1 MSKQEH
7 NFTATPTVKFKM
19 YKAKKQWVMAAL
31 AFMTGA
37 AIMVDHATVSAD
49 TTDEQ
54 SVTQVTDNAQQSDI
68 SDTNTNSVASHV
80 NVLTSESANAAD
92 TSVSTNVQTDSDN
105 SLVDNSQNQT
115 AQNTQQS
122 TNTVSNQ
129 DNSSTVSTSTTSEPT
144 KVDSLDDNNLKSQY
158 SDDMKASNLDYV
170 NDVVSSETTVNDLSE
185 VPDGNQSTTR
195 VYYTETQKLNPP
207 KGYISGTLPGS
218 AGSMKAH
225 VEFDPQ
231 VDNITMTALTDNGY
245 LNIEDSDG
253 EWVHLDPAT
262 FKVQVPT
269 GTLKVNVQKMTADDI
284 QKLITELANNTK
296 ISYQGTMYDAE
307 VNADSNGHRFMLF
320 KDSNHNV
327 LKISALTGTNVP
339 SEKNEITVAVDIADS
354 LQVGQQLNMDTM
366 FALGTNLYG
375 NQVSYT
381 TTYTY
386 KTVTS
391 EQIVTGNIVPKDPAG
406 NPVGPETPYGPV
418 APGTTIDT
426 PYGPV
431 EVPANGGDITV
442 TVATGT
448 PGIAVYEK
456 VAVDVPEHIELP
468 SENEPGIAVYEKVAV
483 DVPEHIELPS
493 ENETGIAV
501 YEKAAVDVPEH
512 VELPAE
518 NEPGLAVYEKVAVD
532 VPEAHGSAVDVPEY
546 VVVGNIVPKDP
557 AGNPVGPETPYG
569 PVKPGTTIDTP
580 YGPIEVPT
588 NGGDITVTVATG
600 TPGIAVYEKVAVDVP
615 EHVELPSE
623 NEPGIAV
630 YEKTAVDVPEH
641 VELPAESEP
650 GIAVYEKAAVDVPE
664 HVELPSETEP
674 GIAVYEKVA
683 VDVPEAHGSAVD
695 VPEYVVAGNI
705 VPKDPAGN
713 PVGPEIPYGPVKPG
727 TTIDTPYG
735 SVIVPET
742 GGDVVVTI
750 KTAVDVPEHIELPSE
765 TEPGIAVYEKVAVD
779 VPEHVALPAE
789 NEPGLVVYEKVAV
802 DVPEAQGSA
811 VDVPEYV
818 VAGNIVPQDEHGNP
832 VGPEIP
838 YGPVKPGTT
847 VDTPYGPVE
856 VPTNGGDVVIQIKT
870 PAVDAPEAQGS
881 AVDVPEYVVAGN
893 IVPKDPAGNPVGPE
907 IPYGP
912 VAPKTPIDTPYGPVV
927 VPETGGDVVVTIKT
941 AVDVPEHVEL
951 PAENEPGLAVYEKVA
966 VDIPEH
972 VALPSETEPG
982 IAVYEKVAVDV
993 PEHVELPAEN
1003 EPGLAVYEKVAV
1015 DIPEHVALPAET
1027 EPGIAVYEKIAV
1039 DVPEHIELPSENEP
1053 GIAVYEK
1060 TAVDVPEHVEL
1071 PSENEPGIA
1080 VYEKVAVDVPEHV
1093 ELPAES
1099 EPGVAVYEKAAVDVP
1114 EHVELPSE
1122 TEPGIAVYEKV
1133 AVDVPEAQGS
1143 AVDMPEYVV
1152 AGNIVPKD
1160 PAGNPVGPEMP
1171 YGPVKPGTTIDTPYG
1186 PVIVPETGGDVVV
1199 TIKTAVDVP
1208 EHIELP
1214 SETEPG
1220 IAVYEKVAVDVP
1232 EHVALPAE
1240 NEPGIAVYEKTA
1252 VDVPEYVVA
1261 GNIVP
1266 QDENGNSVGPKI
1278 PYGPLEPNS
1287 GIVTPHGI
1295 ETPGIIMNTPY
1306 GPVEVPANGGDI
1318 VVTVA
1323 SEVPGIA
1330 VYEKTA
1336 VDVPEYVVAGN
1347 IVPEDENGNP
1357 VGPEIPYGPVA
1368 PGTTIDTPYG
1378 PVIVPD
1384 AGGDVAIVVKVEEK
1398 KKSPIDDI
1406 KENKDND
1413 VMLPVA
1419 NPSNDGQ
1426 QINSDHSESTDKQL
1440 PKTSASQ
1447 NNGHVVIS
1455 GLILTSLLGLLT
1467 LLKRKNN
1474 N

>member
-1 MSKQEH
+1 
-7 NFTATPTVKFKM
+7 
-19 YKAKKQWVMAAL
+19 
-31 AFMTGA
+31 
-37 AIMVDHATVSAD
+37 
-49 TTDEQ
+49 
-54 SVTQVTDNAQQSDI
+54 
-68 SDTNTNSVASHV
+68 
-80 NVLTSESANAAD
+80 
-92 TSVSTNVQTDSDN
+92 
-105 SLVDNSQNQT
+105 
-115 AQNTQQS
+115 
-122 TNTVSNQ
+122 
-129 DNSSTVSTSTTSEPT
+129 
-144 KVDSLDDNNLKSQY
+144 
-158 SDDMKASNLDYV
+158 
-170 NDVVSSETTVNDLSE
+170 
-185 VPDGNQSTTR
+185 
-195 VYYTETQKLNPP
+195 
-207 KGYISGTLPGS
+207 
-218 AGSMKAH
+218 
-225 VEFDPQ
+225 
-231 VDNITMTALTDNGY
+231 
-245 LNIEDSDG
+245 
-253 EWVHLDPAT
+253 
-262 FKVQVPT
+262 
-269 GTLKVNVQKMTADDI
+269 
-284 QKLITELANNTK
+284 
-296 ISYQGTMYDAE
+296 
-307 VNADSNGHRFMLF
+307 
-320 KDSNHNV
+320 
-327 LKISALTGTNVP
+327 
-339 SEKNEITVAVDIADS
+339 
-354 LQVGQQLNMDTM
+354 
-366 FALGTNLYG
+366 
-375 NQVSYT
+375 
-381 TTYTY
+381 
-386 KTVTS
+386 
-391 EQIVTGNIVPKDPAG
+391 
-406 NPVGPETPYGPV
+406 
-418 APGTTIDT
+418 
-426 PYGPV
+426 
-431 EVPANGGDITV
+431 
-442 TVATGT
+442 
-448 PGIAVYEK
+448 
-456 VAVDVPEHIELP
+456 
-468 SENEPGIAVYEKVAV
+468 
-483 DVPEHIELPS
+483 
-493 ENETGIAV
+493 
-501 YEKAAVDVPEH
+501 
-512 VELPAE
+512 
-518 NEPGLAVYEKVAVD
+518 
-532 VPEAHGSAVDVPEY
+532 
-546 VVVGNIVPKDP
+546 
-557 AGNPVGPETPYG
+557 
-569 PVKPGTTIDTP
+569 
-580 YGPIEVPT
+580 
-588 NGGDITVTVATG
+588 
-600 TPGIAVYEKVAVDVP
+600 
-615 EHVELPSE
+615 
-623 NEPGIAV
+623 
-630 YEKTAVDVPEH
+630 
-641 VELPAESEP
+641 
-650 GIAVYEKAAVDVPE
+650 
-664 HVELPSETEP
+664 
-674 GIAVYEKVA
+674 
-683 VDVPEAHGSAVD
+683 
-695 VPEYVVAGNI
+695 
-705 VPKDPAGN
+705 
-713 PVGPEIPYGPVKPG
+713 
-727 TTIDTPYG
+727 
-735 SVIVPET
+735 
-742 GGDVVVTI
+742 
-750 KTAVDVPEHIELPSE
+750 
-765 TEPGIAVYEKVAVD
+765 
-779 VPEHVALPAE
+779 
-789 NEPGLVVYEKVAV
+789 
-802 DVPEAQGSA
+802 
-811 VDVPEYV
+811 
-818 VAGNIVPQDEHGNP
+818 
-832 VGPEIP
+832 
-838 YGPVKPGTT
+838 
-847 VDTPYGPVE
+847 
-856 VPTNGGDVVIQIKT
+856 
-870 PAVDAPEAQGS
+870 
-881 AVDVPEYVVAGN
+881 
-893 IVPKDPAGNPVGPE
+893 
-907 IPYGP
+907 
-912 VAPKTPIDTPYGPVV
+912 
-927 VPETGGDVVVTIKT
+927 
-941 AVDVPEHVEL
+941 
-951 PAENEPGLAVYEKVA
+951 
-966 VDIPEH
+966 
-972 VALPSETEPG
+972 
-982 IAVYEKVAVDV
+982 
-993 PEHVELPAEN
+993 
-1003 EPGLAVYEKVAV
+1003 GLAVYEKVAV

-1099 EPGVAVYEKAAVDVP
+1099 EPGVAVYEKVAVDIP
-1114 EHVELPSE
+1114 EHVALPSE
-1122 TEPGIAVYEKV
+1122 NEPGIAVYEKV

-1295 ETPGIIMNTPY
+1295 ETPGIIINTPY

>member
-1 MSKQEH
+1 MGNKNMSKQEH

-354 LQVGQQLNMDTM
+354 LQVGQQLDMDTM

-493 ENETGIAV
+493 ENEPGIAV

-623 NEPGIAV
+623 
-630 YEKTAVDVPEH
+630 
-641 VELPAESEP
+641 
-650 GIAVYEKAAVDVPE
+650 
-664 HVELPSETEP
+664 TEP
-674 GIAVYEKVA
+674 GIAVYEKV
-683 VDVPEAHGSAVD
+683 
-695 VPEYVVAGNI
+695 
-705 VPKDPAGN
+705 
-713 PVGPEIPYGPVKPG
+713 
-727 TTIDTPYG
+727 
-735 SVIVPET
+735 
-742 GGDVVVTI
+742 
-750 KTAVDVPEHIELPSE
+750 AVDVPEHIELPSE

-1099 EPGVAVYEKAAVDVP
+1099 EPGVAVYEKVAVDIP
-1114 EHVELPSE
+1114 EHVALPSE
-1122 TEPGIAVYEKV
+1122 NEPGIAVYEKV

-1295 ETPGIIMNTPY
+1295 ETPGIIINTPY

>member
-49 TTDEQ
+49 TIDAQ
-54 SVTQVTDNAQQSDI
+54 AVTQVTDNTQQSDI
-68 SDTNTNSVASHV
+68 SDTNTNSVVSHV

-122 TNTVSNQ
+122 INTVSNQ

-158 SDDMKASNLDYV
+158 SDDMKASNIDYV

-468 SENEPGIAVYEKVAV
+468 AETEP
-483 DVPEHIELPS
+483 
-493 ENETGIAV
+493 GIAV

-518 NEPGLAVYEKVAVD
+518 
-532 VPEAHGSAVDVPEY
+532 
-546 VVVGNIVPKDP
+546 
-557 AGNPVGPETPYG
+557 T
-569 PVKPGTTIDTP
+569 
-580 YGPIEVPT
+580 
-588 NGGDITVTVATG
+588 
-600 TPGIAVYEKVAVDVP
+600 
-615 EHVELPSE
+615 
-623 NEPGIAV
+623 
-630 YEKTAVDVPEH
+630 
-641 VELPAESEP
+641 EP

-664 HVELPSETEP
+664 HVELPAESEP
-674 GIAVYEKVA
+674 GLAVYEKVA
-683 VDVPEAHGSAVD
+683 VDVPEAQGSAVD

-727 TTIDTPYG
+727 TTVDTPYG
-735 SVIVPET
+735 PAEVPANGGDITVTVATSTPGIAVYEKVAVDVPEHVELPSET
-742 GGDVVVTI
+742 EPGVAVYEKV
-750 KTAVDVPEHIELPSE
+750 AVDVPEHIELPAETEPGIAVYEKVAVDVPEHIELLSE

-779 VPEHVALPAE
+779 VPEH
-789 NEPGLVVYEKVAV
+789 
-802 DVPEAQGSA
+802 
-811 VDVPEYV
+811 
-818 VAGNIVPQDEHGNP
+818 I
-832 VGPEIP
+832 
-838 YGPVKPGTT
+838 
-847 VDTPYGPVE
+847 
-856 VPTNGGDVVIQIKT
+856 
-870 PAVDAPEAQGS
+870 
-881 AVDVPEYVVAGN
+881 
-893 IVPKDPAGNPVGPE
+893 
-907 IPYGP
+907 
-912 VAPKTPIDTPYGPVV
+912 
-927 VPETGGDVVVTIKT
+927 
-941 AVDVPEHVEL
+941 EL
-951 PAENEPGLAVYEKVA
+951 PAETEPGIAVYEKVA

-993 PEHVELPAEN
+993 PEHVELPAETN
-1003 EPGLAVYEKVAV
+1003 QGLRF
-1015 DIPEHVALPAET
+1015 
-1027 EPGIAVYEKIAV
+1027 
-1039 DVPEHIELPSENEP
+1039 
-1053 GIAVYEK
+1053 
-1060 TAVDVPEHVEL
+1060 
-1071 PSENEPGIA
+1071 
-1080 VYEKVAVDVPEHV
+1080 
-1093 ELPAES
+1093 
-1099 EPGVAVYEKAAVDVP
+1099 
-1114 EHVELPSE
+1114 
-1122 TEPGIAVYEKV
+1122 
-1133 AVDVPEAQGS
+1133 
-1143 AVDMPEYVV
+1143 M
-1152 AGNIVPKD
+1152 
-1160 PAGNPVGPEMP
+1160 
-1171 YGPVKPGTTIDTPYG
+1171 
-1186 PVIVPETGGDVVV
+1186 
-1199 TIKTAVDVP
+1199 
-1208 EHIELP
+1208 
-1214 SETEPG
+1214 
-1220 IAVYEKVAVDVP
+1220 
-1232 EHVALPAE
+1232 
-1240 NEPGIAVYEKTA
+1240 
-1252 VDVPEYVVA
+1252 
-1261 GNIVP
+1261 
-1266 QDENGNSVGPKI
+1266 
-1278 PYGPLEPNS
+1278 
-1287 GIVTPHGI
+1287 
-1295 ETPGIIMNTPY
+1295 
-1306 GPVEVPANGGDI
+1306 
-1318 VVTVA
+1318 
-1323 SEVPGIA
+1323 
-1330 VYEKTA
+1330 
-1336 VDVPEYVVAGN
+1336 
-1347 IVPEDENGNP
+1347 
-1357 VGPEIPYGPVA
+1357 
-1368 PGTTIDTPYG
+1368 
-1378 PVIVPD
+1378 
-1384 AGGDVAIVVKVEEK
+1384 
-1398 KKSPIDDI
+1398 
-1406 KENKDND
+1406 
-1413 VMLPVA
+1413 
-1419 NPSNDGQ
+1419 
-1426 QINSDHSESTDKQL
+1426 
-1440 PKTSASQ
+1440 
-1447 NNGHVVIS
+1447 
-1455 GLILTSLLGLLT
+1455 
-1467 LLKRKNN
+1467 KR
-1474 N
+1474 

>member
-354 LQVGQQLNMDTM
+354 LQVGQQLDMDTM

-493 ENETGIAV
+493 ENEPGIAV

-623 NEPGIAV
+623 
-630 YEKTAVDVPEH
+630 
-641 VELPAESEP
+641 
-650 GIAVYEKAAVDVPE
+650 
-664 HVELPSETEP
+664 TEP
-674 GIAVYEKVA
+674 GIAVYEKV
-683 VDVPEAHGSAVD
+683 
-695 VPEYVVAGNI
+695 
-705 VPKDPAGN
+705 
-713 PVGPEIPYGPVKPG
+713 
-727 TTIDTPYG
+727 
-735 SVIVPET
+735 
-742 GGDVVVTI
+742 
-750 KTAVDVPEHIELPSE
+750 AVDVPEHIELPSE

-1099 EPGVAVYEKAAVDVP
+1099 EPGVAVYEKVAVDIP
-1114 EHVELPSE
+1114 EHVALPSE
-1122 TEPGIAVYEKV
+1122 NEPGIAVYEKV

-1295 ETPGIIMNTPY
+1295 ETPGIIINTPY